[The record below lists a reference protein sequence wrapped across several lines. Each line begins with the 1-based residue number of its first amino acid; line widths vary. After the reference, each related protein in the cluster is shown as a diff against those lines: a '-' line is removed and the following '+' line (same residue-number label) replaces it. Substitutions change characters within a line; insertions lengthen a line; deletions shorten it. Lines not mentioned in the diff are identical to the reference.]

1 MDKIRLKSV
10 NWEHGMLLTPEH
22 FLRQEHYLESLL
34 FWQISYLTTGSG
46 LVGGGVRLPASDL
59 GAVRHDPTVV
69 LEEGSEALNISVSK
83 CRGLT
88 PSGWIIEVEEG
99 AVLSERF
106 LKEQLAGVAEAIVYV
121 ISDLNEK
128 QKADGAPD
136 AFNPQMRTERIFS
149 YRIALDVTAVEREN
163 AVAVARLRR
172 PSAGMHYEKDP
183 QYIPAC
189 LSLSA
194 HSELTAGWREITET
208 VNNLAAGYAEL
219 HRAMRE
225 FLMLSTER
233 GIETEVDRDS
243 LNFAERMVMVL
254 QETAYQVLDRTQS
267 PERFF
272 ASIRKLLHQAAT
284 FFDLAPGMQQY
295 YETLRETGETELI
308 ALIEIQKH
316 TLQTGRTLRLNDDL
330 GVELRS
336 AQQSLGV
343 LEKLERALEGKYID
357 FRRSPSLEGMNFIF
371 DRQGKVL
378 YKLAAKPSRVQGVVD
393 ELTIFFSQLRL
404 EGRDR
409 YRLILVGDRNQPYPR
424 GTTISAEIRLNEGSG
439 FRREAIILQA
449 EAKLDDQYNF
459 ELDFEAQDVPTIT
472 DVRVTVQAY
481 HAIHT
486 ALLFT
491 RHRFFAGRTFDSQA
505 NLQSNV
511 RTADPKPGWADDLT
525 TPIRFGAEDNGLSD
539 LSGFSHHAVP
549 SSLRDRGDVVSR
561 TTEYSKTQTSAD
573 HASSD
578 TSNVLPPWTPR
589 KREEELA
596 ANELDSATSRPRR
609 RRLE

>member
-1 MDKIRLKSV
+1 
-10 NWEHGMLLTPEH
+10 MLLTPEH
-22 FLRQEHYLESLL
+22 FLRQENYLESLSN
-34 FWQISYLTTGSG
+34 WAVGYLTTGSG

-69 LEEGSEALNISVSK
+69 LEENPDALSLSISK

-88 PSGWIIEVEEG
+88 PSGMVVEIEEG
-99 AVLSERF
+99 SVLSERF
-106 LKEQLAGVAEAIVYV
+106 PKEHLAGVAEAIVYV
-121 ISDLNEK
+121 VRVAGEK
-128 QKADGAPD
+128 RKVEGVADT
-136 AFNPQMRTERIFS
+136 FNPQMKTERMFS
-149 YRIALDVTAVEREN
+149 YRIALDVSAAEREN

-172 PSAGMHYEKDP
+172 PAVGMSYEKDP
-183 QYIPAC
+183 GYIPAC
-189 LSLSA
+189 VSLSA
-194 HSELTAGWREITET
+194 HSELTSGWRKITES
-208 VNNLAAGYAEL
+208 VNTLASGYAEL

-225 FLMLSTER
+225 FMVLFTER

-243 LNFAERMVMVL
+243 LNFTERMVLAL
-254 QETAYQVLDRTQS
+254 QETAYHVLDRTQS
-267 PERFF
+267 PQQFF
-272 ASIRKLLHQAAT
+272 AGIHKVLHQAAT

-308 ALIEIQKH
+308 ALIEQQKH
-316 TLQTGRTLRLNDDL
+316 TLQTGRTLKLNDDL
-330 GVELRS
+330 GIELRAALS
-336 AQQSLGV
+336 SLGA
-343 LEKLERALEGKYID
+343 LQKLERALEGKYID

-472 DVRVTVQAY
+472 DVRVTVLAF
-481 HAIHT
+481 HAVHT
-486 ALLFT
+486 ALLFA
-491 RHRFFAGRTFDSQA
+491 RHRFYAGRALDPHAGRTM
-505 NLQSNV
+505 
-511 RTADPKPGWADDLT
+511 
-525 TPIRFGAEDNGLSD
+525 E
-539 LSGFSHHAVP
+539 P
-549 SSLRDRGDVVSR
+549 SSGWIEESGVPGRLGTREKEPVHGAGNGNGFPSPARDVRDPSPHVQERPASPA
-561 TTEYSKTQTSAD
+561 SASPP
-573 HASSD
+573 ASMD
-578 TSNVLPPWTPR
+578 ILPSWMPR
-589 KREEELA
+589 PRENDPRLPE
-596 ANELDSATSRPRR
+596 NDPSTNRPRR

>member
-34 FWQISYLTTGSG
+34 FWNIGYLTTGSG

-69 LEEGSEALNISVSK
+69 LEEGPEALDVSIGK

-88 PSGWIIEVEEG
+88 PSGYIVEVEEG
-99 AVLSERF
+99 TVLSERF
-106 LKEQLAGVAEAIVYV
+106 PKEQLAGVAEAIVYV
-121 ISDLNEK
+121 ICNLNEK
-128 QKADGAPD
+128 RTIDGAPD
-136 AFNPQMRTERIFS
+136 AFNPQMKTERILS
-149 YRIALDVTAVEREN
+149 YRIALDATAAEREN
-163 AVAVARLRR
+163 AIAVARLRR
-172 PSAGMHYEKDP
+172 PAAGMHYEKDP
-183 QYIPAC
+183 QYIPPC
-189 LSLSA
+189 VSLSA
-194 HSELTAGWREITET
+194 HSELTSGWREITEV

-219 HRAMRE
+219 QRAMRE
-225 FLMLSTER
+225 FMVLFTER

-243 LNFAERMVMVL
+243 LNFAERMVMAL

-308 ALIEIQKH
+308 ALIEVQKH
-316 TLQTGRTLRLNDDL
+316 TLQTGRTLRLNEDL

-336 AQQSLGV
+336 ALQSLGV

-378 YKLAAKPSRVQGVVD
+378 YKLAAKPARVQGVVD

-424 GTTISAEIRLNEGSG
+424 GTKISAEIRLNEGSG

-481 HAIHT
+481 HAVHT

-491 RHRFFAGRTFDSQA
+491 RHRFFAGRAFDAQASSQ
-505 NLQSNV
+505 SGV
-511 RTADPKPGWADDLT
+511 RSVEPTSVWNDEAATPG
-525 TPIRFGAEDNGLSD
+525 RFVPQENGRTD
-539 LSGFSHHAVP
+539 ASGFSSGYP
-549 SSLRDRGDVVSR
+549 LPPRDRGDAVSR
-561 TTEYSKTQTSAD
+561 AAEYTKSAERSLGID
-573 HASSD
+573 VGEA
-578 TSNVLPPWTPR
+578 LPPWSPR
-589 KREEELA
+589 KREDDHAATEVDHA
-596 ANELDSATSRPRR
+596 ANRPRR

>member
-1 MDKIRLKSV
+1 L
-10 NWEHGMLLTPEH
+10 
-22 FLRQEHYLESLL
+22 SLS
-34 FWQISYLTTGSG
+34 I
-46 LVGGGVRLPASDL
+46 
-59 GAVRHDPTVV
+59 
-69 LEEGSEALNISVSK
+69 SK

-88 PSGWIIEVEEG
+88 PSGLIVEVEEG
-99 AVLSERF
+99 SVLSERF
-106 LKEQLAGVAEAIVYV
+106 AKEQLAGVAEAVVYV
-121 ISDLNEK
+121 VCDVAEK
-128 QKADGAPD
+128 QKVDGTPD
-136 AFNPQMRTERIFS
+136 AFNPQMRTERMFS
-149 YRIALDVTAVEREN
+149 YRITLDVTAAEREN

-183 QYIPAC
+183 LYLPAC

-194 HSELTAGWREITET
+194 HSELTAGWRKISES

-225 FLMLSTER
+225 FMVLFTER

-243 LNFAERMVMVL
+243 LNFAERMVMSL

-267 PERFF
+267 PEVFF
-272 ASIRKLLHQAAT
+272 GSIRKLLHQAAT

-308 ALIEIQKH
+308 ALIEVQKH
-316 TLQTGRTLRLNDDL
+316 TLRTGRTLRLNEDL

-336 AQQSLGV
+336 ALQSLGV

-378 YKLAAKPSRVQGVVD
+378 YKLAAKPARVQGVVD

-481 HAIHT
+481 HAVHT
-486 ALLFT
+486 ALLFA
-491 RHRFFAGRTFDSQA
+491 RHRFFAGRTQEMPGTARGIEPAAGRVEEFVTGARFTSQENGRGETTFGSSYTPPPPRVSPA
-505 NLQSNV
+505 AE
-511 RTADPKPGWADDLT
+511 RAKPAD
-525 TPIRFGAEDNGLSD
+525 
-539 LSGFSHHAVP
+539 
-549 SSLRDRGDVVSR
+549 
-561 TTEYSKTQTSAD
+561 
-573 HASSD
+573 
-578 TSNVLPPWTPR
+578 VLPPWSPR
-589 KREEELA
+589 KREEEPIAENDPA
-596 ANELDSATSRPRR
+596 ANRPRR